1 MKNWHLRPRQ
11 RLALA
16 ALFCLTSL
24 LAALLTHPAA
34 AAPRETTT
42 EMSDTCSL
50 AGGSSTIDGDLF
62 SCCWPGWGCVHC
74 HTEGG
79 TITPDTCWVDC
90 HTQACTDANARDRL
104 DLPPKKKG
112 PQANMPGTGT
122 GTMAPPQTPKPKVP
136 TVPGADTVQ

>member
-1 MKNWHLRPRQ
+1 MTNWHLRPRR
-11 RLALA
+11 RLALT
-16 ALFCLTSL
+16 ALFCLLPL
-24 LAALLTHPAA
+24 LCAFLARPAE

-42 EMSDTCSL
+42 EMGNTCSL
-50 AGGSSTIDGDLF
+50 AGGSSTVNGDLF

-112 PQANMPGTGT
+112 PQATVPGTGVD
-122 GTMAPPQTPKPKVP
+122 TMAPQQTPKPKLP
-136 TVPGADTVQ
+136 AVPGANTVQ